1 MAASKEEPNRTVEDK
16 TEDLQKTVDHVV
28 RTWKLVNKDASK
40 HGIVFYK
47 RLFTTHPEVIKLF
60 SFSSEVT
67 EQMEDSPGLQTQAN
81 LLMSM
86 IDYAVSQLGNLPELV
101 PRLQELGARHFVQ
114 YSIEPE
120 YLKPVGECLLWT
132 LKQGLGE
139 LFTPEVEMAWT
150 SIYKII
156 ADTMIEGGK
165 EELGNASAR
174 E

>member
-1 MAASKEEPNRTVEDK
+1 MAASKEEPNKTVEDK
-16 TEDLQKTVDHVV
+16 PEDLQKTVDHVV
-28 RTWKLVNKDASK
+28 RTWELVNKDALK

-67 EQMEDSPGLQTQAN
+67 EKMEDSPGLQKQAN
-81 LLMSM
+81 SLMSM

-101 PRLQELGARHFVQ
+101 PQLKELGAKHVVEYHTKPEHF
-114 YSIEPE
+114 
-120 YLKPVGECLLWT
+120 KPVGECLLWT
-132 LKQGLGE
+132 LKEGLGE

-165 EELGNASAR
+165 EELGNASA
-174 E
+174 